1 MEATQLRN
9 KYFLIVL
16 FINMVLFSS
25 CFKNLPDKA
34 VVYNNDFESGSQ
46 HKLTVVNLN
55 GVVDSVKTFQF
66 NGGKVFGNF
75 NNNRIELK
83 LDSLPTHNTLKI
95 TFDLYIHDKWD
106 GDYLI
111 PGGNNIPDA
120 WQMLLDGGQ
129 IHVTTFSNSN
139 FGQSYPKNYVAG
151 TPSNPARSDA
161 WDTNL
166 PGLCTLKSSPN
177 GSTLYKIEITTA
189 HTNNRANISCN
200 DALQPFGSFCQKSW
214 SIDNLMVTAIQYN

>member
-1 MEATQLRN
+1 MKAFSKVKKKNLTIL
-9 KYFLIVL
+9 FLFL
-16 FINMVLFSS
+16 VLFSACS
-25 CFKNLPDKA
+25 KRLPDKV
-34 VVYNNDFESGSQ
+34 VVYNNNFETGSQ
-46 HKLTVVNLN
+46 HKLTVVNFS
-55 GVVDSVKTFQF
+55 GIIDSTKIIRF
-66 NGGKVFGNF
+66 NGSNVLGNF
-75 NNNRIELK
+75 NNNRVELN
-83 LDSLPTHNTLKI
+83 LDSLPIHNTLKI

-120 WQMLLDGGQ
+120 WQMVLDGGQ

-151 TPSNPARSDA
+151 TASNPARSDA
-161 WDTNL
+161 WNTNL
-166 PGLCTLKSSPN
+166 PGLCALKASPN

>member
-16 FINMVLFSS
+16 FINTILFSS

-46 HKLTVVNLN
+46 HKLSILSLN

-189 HTNNRANISCN
+189 HTNNRAIISCN

>member
-1 MEATQLRN
+1 MKATQGRIN
-9 KYFLIVL
+9 YFFIGLLIGLV
-16 FINMVLFSS
+16 FFSS
-25 CFKNLPDKA
+25 CTKNLPDKV
-34 VVYNNDFESGSQ
+34 VVYSNDFEAGNQ
-46 HKLTVVNLN
+46 EKLTVVNLN

-75 NNNRIELK
+75 NNNRIELN

-111 PGGNNIPDA
+111 PGGFNIPDV

-139 FGQSYPKNYVAG
+139 FGQSFPNNYVAG
-151 TPSNPARSDA
+151 TASNPARSDS
-161 WDTNL
+161 WNTNL
-166 PGLCTLKSSPN
+166 PGLCALKNSPN

-189 HTNNRANISCN
+189 HTSKLALISCN
-200 DALQPFGSFCQKSW
+200 DALQPFGSFCLKSW